1 MFFFG
6 LVVCLMSMLLL
17 LLLLLFDIG
26 KLMHVWT
33 VFGRWKVVIWVA
45 SSACHVDQKSMV
57 KLFTNLTCEH
67 VVVSLPLPVL
77 ETKIFYSNINNKKI
91 PQKMVLDSASFA
103 QVGFNAVLLFV
114 AFCFRG

>member
-1 MFFFG
+1 
-6 LVVCLMSMLLL
+6 
-17 LLLLLFDIG
+17 
-26 KLMHVWT
+26 
-33 VFGRWKVVIWVA
+33 
-45 SSACHVDQKSMV
+45 MV

-114 AFCFRG
+114 AFFFRGWQVHDLEEVPGLYCMSPGHLEHTDRPDHFWASGGEDGWTLR